1 MISIQKTAV
10 GFVALA
16 LLAATPVLALE
27 AGVSTGAGAAA
38 GGVGVAAQADA
49 KIELRITKAKERA
62 SQEIDRRIAR
72 LNELNTKVQAM
83 TRVSATQKATVANT
97 VSTEVASLTALK
109 AKIQADTDL
118 QTLKTNI
125 QSITKSY
132 RIFMLVIPQG
142 RIEVAADKIMT
153 VTGSLTTFAGKL
165 KAKIDAAAS
174 AGKDVSTMTTS
185 YNEMTAS
192 VADAK
197 VQADAAVSLVAN
209 LKPDNGDKATM
220 DANSQALRDAKAKIK
235 AGLKAIDDA
244 RADARSIIK
253 ELKSLG
259 LEANAKMNSEVQT
272 AGNTQ

>member
-1 MISIQKTAV
+1 MAFI
-10 GFVALA
+10 

-38 GGVGVAAQADA
+38 GGVGVAANADA

-62 SQEIDRRIAR
+62 SQEIDRRVVK

-83 TRVSATQKATVANT
+83 TRVSATQKATVAAT
-97 VSTEVASLTALK
+97 VTTEVANLTALK

-118 QTLKTNI
+118 QTLKTDI

-142 RIEVAADKIMT
+142 RIEVAADKIIT
-153 VTGSLTTFAGKL
+153 VTGSLTTFASKL
-165 KAKIDAAAS
+165 KARIDAAAS
-174 AGKDVSTMTTS
+174 AGKDVSAMTAS
-185 YNEMTAS
+185 YNEMNAS
-192 VADAK
+192 IADAK

-209 LKPDNGDKATM
+209 LKPDNGDKTTM
-220 DANSQALRDAKAKIK
+220 DANNQALKDAKAKIK

-253 ELKSLG
+253 ALKSLG
-259 LEANAKMNSEVQT
+259 LEANAGMNSEVNT
-272 AGNTQ
+272 AGGTQ